1 VADRVRLAG
10 LSIWALCGAWCGC
23 KAALITPHSAAY
35 VATPSNFEAY
45 HRYVGQQQQRAPSV
59 PETSPSAD
67 YILSLPRV
75 AMPYIP
81 RAYYSPN
88 SKTQKTAGKRGTL
101 TKSSRLSRT
110 TQRSRPAPRSSVVRS
125 SKGRIGKA
133 VLNYGVSGYGVIH

>member
-1 VADRVRLAG
+1 VAGKFG
-10 LSIWALCGAWCGC
+10 LTVWALCGAWCGC
-23 KAALITPHSAAY
+23 KAALITPHSAAH
-35 VATPSNFEAY
+35 VATPSNFEVY
-45 HRYVGQQQQRAPSV
+45 HRFAGQQQRRAPSV

-101 TKSSRLSRT
+101 TKSLRFHGT
-110 TQRSRPAPRSSVVRS
+110 TGRKVAAQPKNVVRS
-125 SKGRIGKA
+125 SKGRVAKA

>member
-1 VADRVRLAG
+1 VAGKFG
-10 LSIWALCGAWCGC
+10 LTIWALCGAWCGC
-23 KAALITPHSAAY
+23 KAALITPHSAPN

-45 HRYVGQQQQRAPSV
+45 HRFVGQQQRRAPSV
-59 PETSPSAD
+59 PETSPSAA

-75 AMPYIP
+75 AAPYIP
-81 RAYYSPN
+81 RSYGGPILISR
-88 SKTQKTAGKRGTL
+88 KGAGKRGTL